1 MCKIYI
7 YYIYLCLN
15 ELYYRSEC
23 VVYAFCLNKTIYY
36 IISCNRNLCS
46 CRHELQ
52 MNSIEQC

>member
-15 ELYYRSEC
+15 ELYYKSEC

-36 IISCNRNLCS
+36 ILYYVIVIYVAAD
-46 CRHELQ
+46 
-52 MNSIEQC
+52 MNYK